1 MQQLSIPELAAS
13 FETGESVYLAGASGE
28 ANELTSML
36 ADPRASLADAHFAS
50 SFIPGINT
58 RCLARPGHRSRLT
71 VFFMQ
76 PVLRAALA
84 EGRVDFRPMNYFGI
98 QRHLSDAATP
108 FDTTV
113 VQITPP
119 DAAGRCSLG
128 PAVEFMPGVIAHAAR
143 VIGIVNSALP
153 RLPGAASIPMDCLSA
168 VAYSDAPPSL
178 YEVGRPSA
186 VATQIVAHLA
196 PLIPNGA
203 TVQVGLG
210 KVPAQLLEALAGHRN
225 LALHTGLISDAA
237 LGLAGAGAL
246 RRERAIVTAVA
257 VGSAEL
263 YSRLPELHGLEITD
277 VGVTHSPQT
286 LGGLRRFHAVN
297 SALEVDLL
305 GQVNA
310 EVIDGRYVSGPG
322 GLPDFAHAAHAAD
335 DGLSIIAL
343 NSTDAGGSVS
353 RIVTRLGNGAPV
365 TLPQHEVDAVVTEY
379 GVAML
384 RGQSVEE
391 RARRLCAIAHPQHR
405 PALRRSMENLAG

>member
-1 MQQLSIPELAAS
+1 MQQLSISQLAAS
-13 FETGESVYLAGASGE
+13 FEAGETVYLAGSSGE
-28 ANELTSML
+28 ANELTAML
-36 ADPRASLADAHFAS
+36 ADPDVALADAHFAS
-50 SFIPGINT
+50 SFVPGINA
-58 RCLARPGHRSRLT
+58 RCLARAGRRSRLT

-76 PVLRAALA
+76 PTLRAALA

-98 QRHLSDAATP
+98 HRYLSDAATR
-108 FDTTV
+108 FDTAV
-113 VQITPP
+113 VQVTPP
-119 DAAGRCSLG
+119 DSAGHCSLG

-143 VIGIVNSALP
+143 VVGIINAALP

-168 VAYSDAPPSL
+168 VAHSDAPLSV
-178 YEVGRPSA
+178 YDVGRPSA
-186 VATQIVAHLA
+186 VARQIVAHLT
-196 PLIPNGA
+196 PLIPNAA

-210 KVPAQLLEALAGHRN
+210 KVPAQLLEALSGHRE
-225 LALHTGLISDAA
+225 LALHTGMVSDAV

-246 RRERAIVTAVA
+246 RKERAIVTAVA

-263 YSRLPELHGLEITD
+263 YSRLPELRGLEITD

-286 LGGLRRFHAVN
+286 LSGLRRFYAVN

-310 EVIDGRYVSGPG
+310 EVIDGHYVSGPG
-322 GLPDFAHAAHAAD
+322 GMPDFAHAAHAAD

-343 NSTDAGGSVS
+343 NSTDAGASVS

-365 TLPQHEVDAVVTEY
+365 TLPQHEVDAVVTEH

-405 PALRRSMENLAG
+405 NALRRSLENLPG